1 MCPTRTRR
9 TLTIAALLVIAAL
22 SARAQEAGLWHATS
36 QTARAITGD
45 IGLSADKL
53 TINFLTFT
61 IARIRA
67 LEVQEINGAFNPDP
81 GTQGSAA
88 LYRLNVPASTKFLRK
103 NTLCGTDDTAW
114 MATWVTGRTLEI
126 AFFSGPKPP
135 VFTAEAIANSAD
147 LCGTYL
153 YTR

>member
-1 MCPTRTRR
+1 MSARIRL
-9 TLTIAALLVIAAL
+9 TLSFAAVLAFTTL
-22 SARAQEAGLWHATS
+22 SAAAQEAGLWHAAS

-45 IGLSADKL
+45 IGLSAAKL

-61 IARIRA
+61 IARIRT
-67 LEVQEINGAFNPDP
+67 LEPAEINGAFNPDP
-81 GTQGSAA
+81 GTQGSGT
-88 LYRLNVPASTKFLRK
+88 LYRLNVPASTKLLRK
-103 NTLCGTDDTAW
+103 NTLCGTDDTSW

-126 AFFSGPKPP
+126 AFFSGQKPP
-135 VFTAEAIANSAD
+135 VFTAEAVANSAD